1 MYSMKS
7 AQIPK
12 TDKPRVVIVGG
23 GFGGLQLVKSLS
35 NADCQVVLLDKHNHH
50 TFQPLLYQV
59 ATSGLE
65 TSSIIYPF
73 RKAFGKQKN
82 FIFRFAEV
90 QKIITETNT
99 LETSVGEISYD
110 YLVIATGATTNY
122 YGMKEIEERSFALKT
137 IEDAI
142 KLRNHV
148 LRNFEEAVLTSNDE
162 QRNSLMDYVIVGGGP
177 TGVEVAGALAELKK
191 HVFPIDYKELNIVEM
206 DIHLVEASP
215 RLLGAMSEESSKKSL
230 EYLQKMGV
238 KVHVGIS
245 VKSYDGYTV
254 TLSNGEKLISQTLL
268 WAAGVAGNPVAG
280 LNEQAILPNKR
291 IKTDAFNKVEGY
303 QNIFAI
309 GDIAAVTTEAT
320 PKGHPM
326 VAQPAI
332 QQAVNL
338 AKNLKKIFKKDTT
351 LKPFTYKDLGSMATI
366 GRNKAVVELTFVK
379 FQGFFAWVT
388 WLFVHLMA
396 LVGFRNRFFVFFSW
410 FSSYFS
416 YDKSNRLII
425 GDKEQT
431 IHEHQ
436 QNNT

>member
-1 MYSMKS
+1 MKS

-12 TDKPRVVIVGG
+12 TDKPRVVIIGG
-23 GFGGLQLVKSLS
+23 GFGGLQLVKSLAG
-35 NADCQVVLLDKHNHH
+35 ADCQVVLLDKHNHH

-90 QKIITETNT
+90 QKIITDTQT
-99 LETSVGEISYD
+99 LETSVGEITYD
-110 YLVIATGATTNY
+110 YLIIATGATTNY

-148 LRNFEEAVLTSNDE
+148 LRNFEEAVLTSDDQ

-215 RLLGAMSEESSKKSL
+215 KLLGAMSEESSKKAL

-238 KVHVGIS
+238 KVHLGVS
-245 VKSYDGYTV
+245 VKNYDGYTV
-254 TLSNGEKLISQTLL
+254 TLSNGEKFISQTLL
-268 WAAGVAGNPVAG
+268 WAAGVAGNPVEG
-280 LNEQAILPNKR
+280 LKTEAILPNKR

-309 GDIAAVTTEAT
+309 GDIAAITTEAT

-326 VAQPAI
+326 LAQPAI

-338 AKNLKKIFKKDTT
+338 AKNLKKIFKKETT
-351 LKPFTYKDLGSMATI
+351 LKAFAYKDLGSMATI
-366 GRNKAVVELTFVK
+366 GRNKAVVELTFMK
-379 FQGFFAWVT
+379 FQGFFAWLT

-425 GDKEQT
+425 GDKPKEAEHHTEQQT
-431 IHEHQ
+431 
-436 QNNT
+436 

>member
-1 MYSMKS
+1 MKS

-23 GFGGLQLVKSLS
+23 GFGGLQLVKSLA

-148 LRNFEEAVLTSNDE
+148 LRNFEEAVLTSDDE

-206 DIHLVEASP
+206 DIHLVESSP
-215 RLLGAMSEESSKKSL
+215 RLLGSMSEESSKKAL

-238 KVHVGIS
+238 KVHIGIA

-268 WAAGVAGNPVAG
+268 WAAGVAGNPVMG
-280 LNEQAILPNKR
+280 LHEQAILPNKR

-338 AKNLKKIFKKDTT
+338 AKNLKKIFKKDTS

-366 GRNKAVVELTFVK
+366 GRNKAVVDLTFVK

-425 GDKEQT
+425 GDKEQIIDQT
-431 IHEHQ
+431 TDK